1 MSSKFRRGLSVELGD
16 GGSLGG
22 YNLPLCIYNFIYA
35 VVLFLVGVLSFVVEL
50 GTEEKVDG

>member
-1 MSSKFRRGLSVELGD
+1 MTSKFRRGLGVEMSD

-35 VVLFLVGVLSFVVEL
+35 VVLFLVGGLSFMLEL
-50 GTEEKVDG
+50 GTEEKVA